1 MTNVNTTISQADKLR
16 ALLDKPDLLLMPGC
30 HDALSAKLIQET
42 GFNVGFMSGFA
53 VSAARL
59 AMPDTGLISY
69 GEMVETGR
77 NICSTVSIPM
87 FGDGDTGF
95 GNALNVKRTVKGY
108 ANAGFACIML
118 EDQVMPKRCGHTKDK
133 MVVSR
138 EESFDRIRAA
148 IDARNEEGSDILIMA
163 RTDARATDSL
173 DEAIFR
179 ANKYIE
185 LGADISFLEAP
196 ESIDEMKEYCNQVP
210 GHKMANMI
218 EHGKTPV
225 LPAEQLQ
232 EIGYKIAVFPLS
244 LVNASILAMRQSL
257 EMIKTGKEPNN
268 VLDFEGLKSAVGFP
282 EYYDEFDR
290 YN

>member
-1 MTNVNTTISQADKLR
+1 MTTQANKLR
-16 ALLDKPDLLLMPGC
+16 ALLDKPGIRLMPGC
-30 HDALSAKLIQET
+30 HDAMSAKLVEEA
-42 GFNVGFMSGFA
+42 GFDMGFMSGFA

-59 AMPDTGLISY
+59 AYPDTGLISY

-77 NICSTVSIPM
+77 NICSTVKIPI

-95 GNALNVKRTVKGY
+95 GNALNIKRTVKGY

-138 EESFDRIRAA
+138 EESFSRVKAA

-163 RTDARATDSL
+163 RTDSRGTDSL

-179 ANKYIE
+179 ANEFAK
-185 LGADISFLEAP
+185 LGADITFLEAP
-196 ESIDEMKEYCNQVP
+196 ESIEEMKEYCNQVP

-225 LPAEQLQ
+225 LPAEQLE
-232 EIGYKIAVFPLS
+232 EIGYKISVFPLS
-244 LVNASILAMRQSL
+244 LLNASIVAMRESLAM
-257 EMIKTGKEPNN
+257 IKQGKEPTNI
-268 VLDFEGLKSAVGFP
+268 LDFEGLKSAVGFP

-290 YN
+290 YH

>member
-1 MTNVNTTISQADKLR
+1 MTSQANKLR
-16 ALLDKPDLLLMPGC
+16 TLLDKPGLMLMPGC
-30 HDALSAKLIQET
+30 HDAMSAKLIEEA
-42 GFNVGFMSGFA
+42 GFGVGFMSGFA
-53 VSAARL
+53 VSGARL
-59 AMPDTGLISY
+59 GMPDTGLISY
-69 GEMVETGR
+69 GEMVDQGR

-95 GNALNVKRTVKGY
+95 GNALNIKRTVKGY

-133 MVVSR
+133 AVVSR
-138 EESFDRIRAA
+138 EEAFSRIQAA
-148 IDARNEEGSDILIMA
+148 VDARSEGSDILIMA
-163 RTDARATDSL
+163 RTDARATNSL

-179 ANKYIE
+179 ANEFIK
-185 LGADISFLEAP
+185 LGAGISFLEAP
-196 ESIDEMKEYCNQVP
+196 ESIEEMQEYCNQVP

-225 LPAEQLQ
+225 LPAQQLE

-244 LVNASILAMRQSL
+244 LLNASIMAMRQSL
-257 EMIKTGKEPNN
+257 AMIKDGKEPSN
-268 VLDFEGLKSAVGFP
+268 VLNFEDLKSAVGFP

-290 YN
+290 YK